1 MWIYWINLKSY
12 GAIVIKEFFYSD
24 EILRPRNFYRCGKDD
39 VHVGIDW
46 GSVWLYEHVNK
57 SRVKGGISGW
67 DYASFPMRHAYPTYP
82 VTFLGNIFFLC
93 IQHFHD
99 LINGNLKH
107 SSIKKNNNS
116 AYIQDKKNIY
126 IDPWIVLSVK
136 HYIISPTMSKEMTLD
151 PFGGYVYKFLILS
164 YRLIN

>member
-1 MWIYWINLKSY
+1 MK
-12 GAIVIKEFFYSD
+12 FSD
-24 EILRPRNFYRCGKDD
+24 QETFIAAGKND
-39 VHVGIDW
+39 VHVEIDCCMNMF
-46 GSVWLYEHVNK
+46 NK

-82 VTFLGNIFFLC
+82 VTFLGNIFLFLC

-126 IDPWIVLSVK
+126 IDP
-136 HYIISPTMSKEMTLD
+136 
-151 PFGGYVYKFLILS
+151 
-164 YRLIN
+164 

>member
-1 MWIYWINLKSY
+1 MK
-12 GAIVIKEFFYSD
+12 FSD
-24 EILRPRNFYRCGKDD
+24 QETFIAAGKND

-57 SRVKGGISGW
+57 SRVKGGISGR

-82 VTFLGNIFFLC
+82 VTFLGNIFLFLC

-116 AYIQDKKNIY
+116 AYIQDKKIF
-126 IDPWIVLSVK
+126 ILIHELS
-136 HYIISPTMSKEMTLD
+136 
-151 PFGGYVYKFLILS
+151 
-164 YRLIN
+164 